1 MLWLE
6 CEAGRGGEDMIT
18 DIKAVNIYDWVEE
31 DGLKY
36 WKCTGHKILFLRD
49 GEWVEVRVE
58 HENRKPE
65 GDSQ

>member
-1 MLWLE
+1 
-6 CEAGRGGEDMIT
+6 MIT

-36 WKCTGHKILFLRD
+36 WKCTGHKIMFLRD

-58 HENRKPE
+58 HENRKPDDDKE
-65 GDSQ
+65 GV